1 MALGVRF
8 SDQAEIRQMTKSLYL
23 AAKHLTKQQIE
34 VICLDNIHACIL
46 VGNLCGAEGEIEA
59 EAIFFGVAFRMAD
72 ICGFP
77 DAHDSEDSVTKE
89 VIVRTWCSLYMI
101 DQWSSAGLNLRRQIG
116 DEEKRPM
123 DEKRFWRLKP
133 GSFLAPSIQAKST
146 PSLWGHMVD
155 LVQIFGRV
163 KDFHQELAE
172 GLIGDFGT
180 EITTCRLKKRFD
192 DFTRLKLPVGHH
204 YNPKTLKSHAAA
216 GLGGTFV
223 ALHLGYHHYATLLYF
238 PYLDLQL
245 AQIPGRSGYV
255 DLCKSHAASFSDLLR
270 TSHETPNC
278 EAVYLIVAHMTVVSS
293 SVLLHTLLFGE
304 EDELSEARRR
314 LYSNFEILLKLKQYW
329 PGANLM
335 VRPRMMHSKDR
346 S

>member
-1 MALGVRF
+1 
-8 SDQAEIRQMTKSLYL
+8 
-23 AAKHLTKQQIE
+23 
-34 VICLDNIHACIL
+34 
-46 VGNLCGAEGEIEA
+46 
-59 EAIFFGVAFRMAD
+59 MAD
-72 ICGFP
+72 LCGFP
-77 DAHDSEDSVTKE
+77 DASDLDDSITKE

-101 DQWSSAGLNLRRQIG
+101 DQWSSAGLNLRRQIA

-123 DEKRFWRLKP
+123 DENQFWRLKP
-133 GSFLAPSIQAKST
+133 GESFTPSTRAKPM

-155 LVQIFGRV
+155 LVQTFGRV
-163 KDFHQELAE
+163 QDFHQGLAE
-172 GLIGDFGT
+172 GLMGEYET
-180 EITTCRLKKRFD
+180 EFTTCKLKERFD
-192 DFTRLKLPVGHH
+192 EFSHLRLPLEHH
-204 YNPKTLKSHAAA
+204 YNPRNLESHAAA

-238 PYLDLQL
+238 PYLDPQL
-245 AQIPGRSGYV
+245 AQIPGRSSYV

-314 LYSNFEILLKLKQYW
+314 LYSNFEILLKLKKYW
-329 PGANLM
+329 PGADLM
-335 VRPRMMHSKDR
+335 VRSRMMHFKTRAD
-346 S
+346 

>member
-1 MALGVRF
+1 
-8 SDQAEIRQMTKSLYL
+8 
-23 AAKHLTKQQIE
+23 
-34 VICLDNIHACIL
+34 
-46 VGNLCGAEGEIEA
+46 
-59 EAIFFGVAFRMAD
+59 
-72 ICGFP
+72 
-77 DAHDSEDSVTKE
+77 
-89 VIVRTWCSLYMI
+89 
-101 DQWSSAGLNLRRQIG
+101 
-116 DEEKRPM
+116 
-123 DEKRFWRLKP
+123 
-133 GSFLAPSIQAKST
+133 
-146 PSLWGHMVD
+146 MVD

-192 DFTRLKLPVGHH
+192 DFTRLKLPHRHH
-204 YNPKTLKSHAAA
+204 YNPQTLKSHAAA

-238 PYLDLQL
+238 PYLDPQL

-270 TSHETPNC
+270 TSHEIPNC

-314 LYSNFEILLKLKQYW
+314 LYSNFEILLKLKEYW
-329 PGANLM
+329 PGADLM
-335 VRPRMMHSKDR
+335 VERLFTFQKVCMRSMDKTYAVDRWIVKFILQHALPIDGEGATPTLSDLEERGKVANDALSMLRPVLFQEQSMNTTSASGSQGWSHFLPQSPPASDP
-346 S
+346 